1 MNVKEL
7 AASVTDLTTL
17 PDSYQQVRALA
28 EDPNSSLKD
37 FADVVSMDA
46 AISARLLRLVN
57 SPFYG
62 LPSKIESVLR
72 AINLIGT
79 EELCNLVLASAVTG
93 MFKSVRDEHF
103 DLEAFWWRN
112 VNVAMLARQL
122 GREGKVR
129 EVERLFVAGI
139 LHDIGRLVAF
149 QQLPTLAAEIE
160 QAQSDASDWVR
171 QKAVLSF
178 SYADL
183 GAELLAQWNMPEA
196 LVEIVASQNQPLRAM
211 EQTRDAAILHMATR
225 AVGWVETPDQ
235 LDEEQAGACVDEDV
249 WEEARLE
256 PWQLIEAIGI
266 VHDCGPEVR
275 SIF

>member
-256 PWQLIEAIGI
+256 PWQLIEAIGV